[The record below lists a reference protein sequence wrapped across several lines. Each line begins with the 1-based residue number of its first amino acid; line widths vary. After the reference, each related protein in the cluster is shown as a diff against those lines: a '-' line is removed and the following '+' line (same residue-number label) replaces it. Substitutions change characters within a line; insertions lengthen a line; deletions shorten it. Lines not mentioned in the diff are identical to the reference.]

1 MTSLLIRGGRVLDPA
16 WGRDEI
22 ADVLIEDGLI
32 KAVGGEIAARPAEVI
47 DAAGLIV
54 TPGFIDLHVHLREPG
69 REDKETIASGTR
81 AAAAGGFTTIC
92 PMPNTEPAIDSSAG
106 VNHVLAVAAR
116 DGVVRVLP
124 IAAVTAGRLGES
136 ITEFGDLAKAGAIAF
151 SDDGAPVWN
160 PEIMRRA
167 LEYTAMLGR
176 PVFNHAEL
184 RELAGNGVMHEGDV
198 SARLGLRGIP
208 AAAESA
214 CVARDIEI
222 AAETGGH
229 LHICH
234 VSTERACE
242 VIAAAKSRGV
252 HVTAEVCPHHLT
264 LTEDAVGQFSTLAR
278 VAPPLRSARDRDA
291 LRAAL
296 RDGVIDCI
304 ATDHAPHTDIEK
316 DQPFDQ
322 APPGMIGLEFAF
334 ALLFTD
340 LVAPGHLA
348 LTTLIQRM
356 TAGPARIIGIPR
368 GTLRPGSAADAAVLD
383 LHAATEVTPARL
395 HSKSKNTP
403 FLGRVLS
410 GAVTHTIVDGKLVFD
425 HGVIVSGNAAGIRA

>member
-151 SDDGAPVWN
+151 SDDGAPV
-160 PEIMRRA
+160 
-167 LEYTAMLGR
+167 
-176 PVFNHAEL
+176 
-184 RELAGNGVMHEGDV
+184 
-198 SARLGLRGIP
+198 
-208 AAAESA
+208 
-214 CVARDIEI
+214 
-222 AAETGGH
+222 
-229 LHICH
+229 
-234 VSTERACE
+234 
-242 VIAAAKSRGV
+242 
-252 HVTAEVCPHHLT
+252 
-264 LTEDAVGQFSTLAR
+264 
-278 VAPPLRSARDRDA
+278 
-291 LRAAL
+291 
-296 RDGVIDCI
+296 
-304 ATDHAPHTDIEK
+304 
-316 DQPFDQ
+316 
-322 APPGMIGLEFAF
+322 
-334 ALLFTD
+334 
-340 LVAPGHLA
+340 
-348 LTTLIQRM
+348 
-356 TAGPARIIGIPR
+356 
-368 GTLRPGSAADAAVLD
+368 
-383 LHAATEVTPARL
+383 
-395 HSKSKNTP
+395 
-403 FLGRVLS
+403 
-410 GAVTHTIVDGKLVFD
+410 
-425 HGVIVSGNAAGIRA
+425 